1 MRARRPGGESKW
13 VWFITIVA
21 VAVGVLAFLTRPGTS
36 PESAT
41 DPGDRPSA
49 SGTTTPTPSA
59 RPKPRRSA
67 SPSAEPVEDVQPD
80 AGSLDLPDGVQLPAG
95 LGGSGSGRSLPRTTL
110 KIRVV
115 SSQPL
120 YRVSYIIPTSD
131 DERYGQD
138 DGVGNT
144 WSHTTR
150 VWGRPDYA
158 AVFVQAFWPGVK
170 VTCVITVGGR
180 ETERRTIVG
189 PQGAM
194 WCQG

>member
-1 MRARRPGGESKW
+1 MRARQPGGESRW
-13 VWFITIVA
+13 IWFITII
-21 VAVGVLAFLTRPGTS
+21 AVGLGIFAFITRPGPTT
-36 PESAT
+36 ESAT
-41 DPGDRPSA
+41 DPTERPSA
-49 SGTTTPTPSA
+49 SASPTPTPTPRPAPRESA
-59 RPKPRRSA
+59 TN
-67 SPSAEPVEDVQPD
+67 ELVEATQPD
-80 AGSLDLPDGVQLPAG
+80 AGSLGLPAGVALPAG

-110 KIRVV
+110 KIRVF
-115 SSQPL
+115 STQPL

-131 DERYGQD
+131 DQRYGQD
-138 DGVGNT
+138 DGVGST

-150 VWGRPDYA
+150 VWGKPDYA

-180 ETERRTIVG
+180 ETERRTIIG

>member
-1 MRARRPGGESKW
+1 MRARKPGGESRW
-13 VWFITIVA
+13 IWFITII
-21 VAVGVLAFLTRPGTS
+21 AVGLGIFAFVTRPGPT
-36 PESAT
+36 PDTAT
-41 DPGDRPSA
+41 DPTRRPDA
-49 SGTTTPTPSA
+49 TAMPTPTP
-59 RPKPRRSA
+59 RPSRPAEA
-67 SPSAEPVEDVQPD
+67 STTAEPVEATAPD
-80 AGSLDLPDGVQLPAG
+80 AGALNLPAGVALPAG
-95 LGGSGSGRSLPRTTL
+95 LGGKGSGRSLPRTTL
-110 KIRVV
+110 KIRVL
-115 SSQPL
+115 STQPL

-131 DERYGQD
+131 DQRYGQD
-138 DGVGNT
+138 DGVGNS

-150 VWGRPDYA
+150 VWGKPDYA

>member
-1 MRARRPGGESKW
+1 MRALKPGGESRW
-13 VWFITIVA
+13 IWFITII
-21 VAVGVLAFLTRPGTS
+21 AVGLGIFAFITRPGPT
-36 PESAT
+36 PDSAT
-41 DPGDRPSA
+41 DPTDRPA
-49 SGTTTPTPSA
+49 ATAMP
-59 RPKPRRSA
+59 
-67 SPSAEPVEDVQPD
+67 SPSPRPSERPTQDTSPSVEPVEATQPD
-80 AGSLDLPDGVQLPAG
+80 AASLGLPDGVALPAG

-110 KIRVV
+110 KIRVF
-115 SSQPL
+115 STEPL

-131 DERYGQD
+131 DQRYGQD
-138 DGVGNT
+138 DGVGSS

-150 VWGRPDYA
+150 VWGKPDYA

-180 ETERRTIVG
+180 ETERRTIIG